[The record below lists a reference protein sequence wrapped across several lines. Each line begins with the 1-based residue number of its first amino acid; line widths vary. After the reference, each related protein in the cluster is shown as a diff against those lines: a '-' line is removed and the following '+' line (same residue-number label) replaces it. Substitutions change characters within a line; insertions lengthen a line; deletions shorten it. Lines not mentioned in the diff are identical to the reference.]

1 MSSLLTTNEG
11 KKMDDEQSSSTNGCV
26 EKLKKYI
33 YQVSELAFKD
43 GGEVPILQGISTHYR
58 RAVQGIINGSKG
70 KYLPPEVI
78 STIIFDL
85 VNMLQSISYKDKA
98 AYSTI
103 LAFGNMQKNQF
114 KKENGEIDNK
124 LYLSELF
131 DLLNCL
137 LAPNQKLETFLGSLK
152 EKKPVCGKVFR
163 DGDLAY
169 TCLDCRTDGTC
180 VFCEE
185 CFINSNHVGHRVRYH
200 RTGAGGICDCGDHEA
215 WDPAGFC
222 DQH

>member
-11 KKMDDEQSSSTNGCV
+11 KKMDDEQSSSTNECV

-103 LAFGNMQKNQF
+103 LAFGIYTNVLWF
-114 KKENGEIDNK
+114 KYHSKGIFANPFFGWHSKMID
-124 LYLSELF
+124 F
-131 DLLNCL
+131 
-137 LAPNQKLETFLGSLK
+137 QG
-152 EKKPVCGKVFR
+152 
-163 DGDLAY
+163 
-169 TCLDCRTDGTC
+169 
-180 VFCEE
+180 
-185 CFINSNHVGHRVRYH
+185 
-200 RTGAGGICDCGDHEA
+200 
-215 WDPAGFC
+215 
-222 DQH
+222 

>member
-1 MSSLLTTNEG
+1 
-11 KKMDDEQSSSTNGCV
+11 MDDEQSSSTPSAIDTNGCV

-58 RAVQGIINGSKG
+58 RAVQGIINGSKE

-114 KKENGEIDNK
+114 KAFQAVGR
-124 LYLSELF
+124 
-131 DLLNCL
+131 
-137 LAPNQKLETFLGSLK
+137 
-152 EKKPVCGKVFR
+152 VCQRRF
-163 DGDLAY
+163 
-169 TCLDCRTDGTC
+169 
-180 VFCEE
+180 
-185 CFINSNHVGHRVRYH
+185 
-200 RTGAGGICDCGDHEA
+200 
-215 WDPAGFC
+215 
-222 DQH
+222 